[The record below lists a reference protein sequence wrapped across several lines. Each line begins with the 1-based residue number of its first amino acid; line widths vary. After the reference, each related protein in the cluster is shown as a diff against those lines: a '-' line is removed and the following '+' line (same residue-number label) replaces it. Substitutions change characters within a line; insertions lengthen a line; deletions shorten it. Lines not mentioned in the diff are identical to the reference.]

1 MIRKFKIGEEE
12 LEFKMTNKTV
22 IDIDEIYDNYGTVI
36 NGILFGENIYNNA
49 FKLVSASCISRKLT
63 FEELVENLTPDQISE
78 KILNFAFDLYADWRG
93 IKETSTDEEDKENN
107 DKKKHR

>member
-1 MIRKFKIGEEE
+1 MIRKFKISEEE

-78 KILNFAFDLYADWRG
+78 KIVNFAFDLYADWRG
-93 IKETSTDEEDKENN
+93 IKETSIDEEDKENN
-107 DKKKHR
+107 DKKKA

>member
-107 DKKKHR
+107 DKKKA

>member
-49 FKLVSASCISRKLT
+49 FKDRKS
-63 FEELVENLTPDQISE
+63 VV
-78 KILNFAFDLYADWRG
+78 
-93 IKETSTDEEDKENN
+93 
-107 DKKKHR
+107 

>member
-22 IDIDEIYDNYGTVI
+22 VDIDELYGNYGTVI

-49 FKLVSASCISRKLT
+49 FKLVSASCINKKLS
-63 FEELVENLTPDQISE
+63 FEELVEKLTPDQISE
-78 KILNFAFDLYADWRG
+78 EILNFAFDLYADWRG
-93 IKETSTDEEDKENN
+93 IKETFTEEEGKEND
-107 DKKKHR
+107 DKKKA

>member
-22 IDIDEIYDNYGTVI
+22 VDIDELYENYGTVI
-36 NGILFGENIYNNA
+36 NGILFGEKIYNNA

-63 FEELVENLTPDQISE
+63 FEELVEKLTPLQISE
-78 KILNFAFDLYADWRG
+78 EILNFAFYLYADWRG
-93 IKETSTDEEDKENN
+93 LKEDTSEEDKEND
-107 DKKKHR
+107 DKKKA

>member
-22 IDIDEIYDNYGTVI
+22 IDIDELYGNYGTVI
-36 NGILFGENIYNNA
+36 NGILFGENIFNNS

-63 FEELVENLTPDQISE
+63 FEELVEKLTPNQISDE
-78 KILNFAFDLYADWRG
+78 IIPFSYELYKDWRG
-93 IKETSTDEEDKENN
+93 IKEKTSNEENSEEDN
-107 DKKKHR
+107 KKKA

>member
-22 IDIDEIYDNYGTVI
+22 VDIDELYENYGTVI
-36 NGILFGENIYNNA
+36 NGILFGEKIYNNA

-63 FEELVENLTPDQISE
+63 FEELVEKLTPLQISE
-78 KILNFAFDLYADWRG
+78 EILNFAFDLYADWRG
-93 IKETSTDEEDKENN
+93 LKEDTSEEDKEND
-107 DKKKHR
+107 DKKKA

>member
-22 IDIDEIYDNYGTVI
+22 IDIDEIYNNYGTVI

-107 DKKKHR
+107 DKKKA

>member
-93 IKETSTDEEDKENN
+93 IKETSTYEEDKENN
-107 DKKKHR
+107 DKKKA

>member
-49 FKLVSASCISRKLT
+49 FKLVSASWISRKLT

-107 DKKKHR
+107 DKKKA

>member
-1 MIRKFKIGEEE
+1 MIRKMIIGTEE

-78 KILNFAFDLYADWRG
+78 KIVNFAFDLYADWRG
-93 IKETSTDEEDKENN
+93 IKETSIDEEDKENN
-107 DKKKHR
+107 DKKKA

>member
-22 IDIDEIYDNYGTVI
+22 IDIDEIYNNYGTVI

-78 KILNFAFDLYADWRG
+78 KIVNFAFDLYADWRG
-93 IKETSTDEEDKENN
+93 IKEASTDEEDKENN
-107 DKKKHR
+107 DKKKA

>member
-22 IDIDEIYDNYGTVI
+22 IDIDEIYNNYGTVI

-78 KILNFAFDLYADWRG
+78 KIVNFAFDLYADWRG

-107 DKKKHR
+107 DKKKA